1 MAVAGF
7 SSPSRLEVLKRTRSF
22 KDLEPEALEALVASA
37 QTYTV
42 KAGQALFRTGDAFG
56 DVVYILYAGHM
67 RQRWQSGDEHDVP
80 LGDMLALANYL
91 DRAPHGSTAEALTD
105 CALLGLKSSTLQ
117 RLERDYPALFNG
129 LHRLIARK
137 LRARNPTRH
146 INRGTLA
153 QPVRS
158 VMTSP
163 VAICG
168 PHTTLREALKTMQE
182 RRIGSLVV
190 AGHDNKL
197 LGLLTHASLA
207 EAMLL
212 RQAQPNEA
220 IIHAMQR
227 PATVTPE
234 TPLWQVQDM
243 QQQQRAKY
251 VVVVDQGAP
260 LGMVSQTDIL
270 RTLISL
276 PGTLLPHIGQAQ
288 SSRELAA
295 LKARL
300 AEEASEIRNAN
311 HWARSSVRFLSEIHR
326 AIQRRVVDLTLN
338 EMSREGQPPL
348 PFAVLIMGSGG
359 RKEMLLDPD
368 QDNGL
373 IIADDPEAEE
383 PAVQAWFQ
391 EFGERLN
398 TQLAEVGYRLCI
410 GDIMVRN
417 PQYRH
422 TLTGWKQQI
431 DTMVDR
437 PTEAAARRSNIFF
450 DFDTLYGDDS
460 LTADLWRHILN
471 RVQDNRRLLMRMA
484 EDDARGRPALGLF
497 NQLVATSRD
506 ATGAH
511 IDLKR
516 NGLRLI
522 ADATRTLALNKG
534 IGVQNTTDRLAALVR
549 SGVFTE
555 SFSASVVDAY
565 DALLDLL
572 LSHQIRQAQNS
583 VPYDTRLDPK
593 SLTEQSRIRLRLAM
607 RIVKRLQERLQ
618 QTFGVNTYY

>member
-1 MAVAGF
+1 
-7 SSPSRLEVLKRTRSF
+7 
-22 KDLEPEALEALVASA
+22 
-37 QTYTV
+37 
-42 KAGQALFRTGDAFG
+42 
-56 DVVYILYAGHM
+56 
-67 RQRWQSGDEHDVP
+67 
-80 LGDMLALANYL
+80 
-91 DRAPHGSTAEALTD
+91 
-105 CALLGLKSSTLQ
+105 
-117 RLERDYPALFNG
+117 
-129 LHRLIARK
+129 
-137 LRARNPTRH
+137 
-146 INRGTLA
+146 
-153 QPVRS
+153 
-158 VMTSP
+158 
-163 VAICG
+163 
-168 PHTTLREALKTMQE
+168 
-182 RRIGSLVV
+182 
-190 AGHDNKL
+190 
-197 LGLLTHASLA
+197 
-207 EAMLL
+207 
-212 RQAQPNEA
+212 
-220 IIHAMQR
+220 
-227 PATVTPE
+227 
-234 TPLWQVQDM
+234 
-243 QQQQRAKY
+243 
-251 VVVVDQGAP
+251 VVDQGAP

-373 IIADDPEAEE
+373 IIADDSEAEA

-549 SGVFTE
+549 AGVFTE

-572 LSHQIRQAQNS
+572 LSHQIRQAKNR